1 MRAPLLALLVGA
13 LPVTALPRPL
23 FPGPSQSASG
33 HVHFVVLSSHIRPIA
48 ITETRSP
55 PVRTFRG
62 TPLLRLAGRLE
73 IYGADG
79 SSGRYVVAPGR
90 YAFDFAKYAW
100 PPKYVP
106 GDKEFVYEEVRWAR
120 EANGGTLYVE
130 TAHSTYASSSYG
142 LNGYLNA
149 ISLKTRKLLW
159 RSPAQVA
166 NADDFVMLNTVLV
179 TGYGFTNESD
189 HLYAINRKTGRVE
202 ASLLLPN
209 SPEHI
214 TRRKATLYVRTYD
227 HNLVV
232 RVEGD

>member
-1 MRAPLLALLVGA
+1 VRPALLALLVGA
-13 LPVTALPRPL
+13 VPLTALPRPS

-33 HVHFVVLSSHIRPIA
+33 HVHFVVLASHIRPIT

-55 PVRTFRG
+55 PARTFRG

-90 YAFDFAKYAW
+90 YAFDFSKYAW
-100 PPKYVP
+100 PPKYIP
-106 GDKEFVYEEVRWAR
+106 ADKEFVYEEVRWAR
-120 EANGGTLYVE
+120 EADTGILYAE

-149 ISLKTRKLLW
+149 ISLKTKKLLW
-159 RSPAQVA
+159 RSPAQIA
-166 NADDFVMLNTVLV
+166 NADDFVMLNTVV
-179 TGYGFTNESD
+179 VSGYGFTNEPD
-189 HLYAINRKTGRVE
+189 YLYATNRKTGRVE
-202 ASLLLPN
+202 ARLLLPN
-209 SPEHI
+209 APEHI
-214 TRRKATLYVRTYD
+214 TRRGGKLFVRTYD

-232 RVEGD
+232 KVEGA